1 MMEIERSFN
10 VAEIRQVDLGMALG
24 DLSVK
29 AGGGDQLG
37 LRARLR
43 SDDESELVT
52 IVADGVLI
60 VKNRSDNGW
69 LVRNA
74 NRIDVALTI
83 PRDAAV
89 VVTAKT
95 GLGDVNVEGVP
106 GLREVLTGKGDVSAV
121 GGSSPLTIKTGKGDV
136 AVRSWRGD
144 LHVTTGKG
152 DVAISDLTG
161 GLQMI
166 TGAGDTAVE
175 RWQAN
180 GGGDHE
186 IKTGSGDVAL
196 RDAQAQSLEVT
207 TGRGDCVLRQVALR
221 TLQAKTGYGNLTLEG
236 DPLGGQWEVRT
247 GKGDLALALSATAAA
262 RVEAATRH
270 GSVRSE
276 LPQVKVARPGPVSQH
291 GLRTIVVIGDEPR
304 AEIRLETNKGD
315 ISVRVAGVPSTAVAV
330 ALERQPAAMGAETL
344 YAVRVEQPVQPMLVA
359 EKGSD
364 KRSALTILESLS
376 RGEIS
381 VDEAETLLRSLE
393 QG

>member
-1 MMEIERSFN
+1 MIEIERSFI

-24 DLSVK
+24 DLGVT
-29 AGGGDQLG
+29 AGGGDQIG
-37 LRARLR
+37 LRARLH

-52 IVADGVLI
+52 TLANGVLI

-69 LVRNA
+69 PLRNA
-74 NRIDVALTI
+74 NRIDVVLTI

-95 GLGDVNVEGVP
+95 SLGDVNVEGVP
-106 GLREVLTGKGDVSAV
+106 GLREILTGKGDVRAV

-136 AVRSWRGD
+136 VVRTWRGD

-152 DVAISDLTG
+152 DVAVSDLTG
-161 GLQMI
+161 GLQMV
-166 TGAGDTAVE
+166 TGAGDTTVE
-175 RWQAN
+175 RWQA

-186 IKTGSGDVAL
+186 IKTGSGDVTL
-196 RDAQAQSLEVT
+196 RHGQAQSLEVS
-207 TGRGDCVLRQVALR
+207 TGRGDCTLQAVALR
-221 TLQAKTGYGNLTLEG
+221 SLRGKTGYGDFAIEG
-236 DPLGGQWEVRT
+236 DPLGGQWDVRT

-276 LPQVKVARPGPVSQH
+276 LPQVKAARPGPVSQH
-291 GLRTIVVIGDEPR
+291 GGRTIMVIGDEPR

-315 ISVRVAGVPSTAVAV
+315 IRVRAAGVTSTVVAV
-330 ALERQPAAMGAETL
+330 DRQPAGRGAETL
-344 YAVRVEQPVQPMLVA
+344 YAVRVEQPLQPMVVA

-364 KRSALTILESLS
+364 KSSALAVLESLA
-376 RGEIS
+376 RGELS
-381 VDEAETLLRSLE
+381 VDEAETLLRALE
-393 QG
+393 QA

>member
-1 MMEIERSFN
+1 MMEIERSFD
-10 VAEIRQVDLGMALG
+10 VAELRQVDLGMALG

-29 AGGGDQLG
+29 AGGGDQIG

-52 IVADGVLI
+52 IVADGVLT

-69 LVRNA
+69 LARNA
-74 NRIDVALTI
+74 SRIDLALTI

-106 GLREVLTGKGDVSAV
+106 GLREILTGKGDVRAV

-136 AVRSWRGD
+136 AVRTWRGD

-152 DVAISDLTG
+152 DVTVSDLTG
-161 GLQMI
+161 GLQMV
-166 TGAGDTAVE
+166 TGAGDTTVE

-180 GGGDHE
+180 GGVDHE
-186 IKTGSGDVAL
+186 IKTGSGDVTL
-196 RDAQAQSLEVT
+196 RQGQARSLEVT
-207 TGRGDCVLRQVALR
+207 TGRGDCALQQVALR
-221 TLQAKTGYGNLTLEG
+221 SLQGKTGYGDFAIEG

-247 GKGDLALALSATAAA
+247 GKGDLSLTLPASAAA

-270 GSVRSE
+270 GSFRSE
-276 LPQVKVARPGPVSQH
+276 LPQVKVARPGPASQH
-291 GLRTIVVIGDEPR
+291 GGRTIVVTGDEPR

-315 ISVRVAGVPSTAVAV
+315 ISVRAASATSTAVAV
-330 ALERQPAAMGAETL
+330 AVGRQPASREAETL
-344 YAVRVEQPVQPMLVA
+344 VDGRVEQPLQPILIA
-359 EKGSD
+359 EKGPD

-381 VDEAETLLRSLE
+381 GDEAETLLRSVE